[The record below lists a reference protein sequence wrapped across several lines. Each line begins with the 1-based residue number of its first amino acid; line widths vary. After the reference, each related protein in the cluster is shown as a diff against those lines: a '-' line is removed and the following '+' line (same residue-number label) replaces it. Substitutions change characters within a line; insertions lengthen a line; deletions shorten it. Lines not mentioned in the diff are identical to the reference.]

1 LSKSR
6 KDDHGPGEGGS
17 PGDARTTLA
26 ITFDKEYIAIL
37 QKLPWYK
44 PLAEWTDRDAH
55 SLKVKSGLSRHL
67 VRFIRVRG
75 MAFAIKETSA
85 ENAGREYNTYVQLRQ
100 MSVPALQAV
109 GRVVREDRRVLT
121 ETRAASQAESDSTG
135 YVVTRLLEYA
145 IPDYYLFKR
154 AFTNVSRRR
163 IWDAIVR
170 LFVQLHCKGVYWGD
184 ASLSNMMI
192 VFAHERFPEI
202 GIRTVLKAVLA
213 DAETV
218 EIYPQVSERLRLSD
232 VEYFLETMAWTEAD
246 AISSGLSRERLMTD
260 ADRHYI
266 MNRYLDLFEVEREEQ
281 SFALI
286 TKIDVDAMLG
296 PFGAKGQSKALLQHI
311 YEHKWYLSER
321 HGKEVLIEDAARD
334 WYINVF
340 KPVIHLFDEFSILDE
355 FPDRTAASLYLDIML
370 HKYYL
375 SEKFGKDVGLSAA
388 FESYSRQFTGKHA
401 TMEKM
406 LGLAHSMKRLFE
418 K

>member
-1 LSKSR
+1 
-6 KDDHGPGEGGS
+6 
-17 PGDARTTLA
+17 
-26 ITFDKEYIAIL
+26 
-37 QKLPWYK
+37 
-44 PLAEWTDRDAH
+44 
-55 SLKVKSGLSRHL
+55 VKSGLSRHL
-67 VRFIRVRG
+67 VRFIKVRG
-75 MAFAIKETSA
+75 KAFAIKETSA
-85 ENAGREYNTYVQLRQ
+85 ETAVREYNTYVQLRQ
-100 MSVPALQAV
+100 MSVPTLQAV
-109 GRVVREDRRVLT
+109 GKVVREDRRMLT
-121 ETRAASQAESDSTG
+121 ETKAAMQAESDSTG

-145 IPDYYLFKR
+145 IPDYYLFRR
-154 AFTNVSRRR
+154 AFTTVSRRR

-192 VFAHERFPEI
+192 LFVNERFPEI

-246 AISSGLSRERLMTD
+246 AIASGLTRERLMTET
-260 ADRHYI
+260 DRKYI
-266 MNRYLDLFEVEREEQ
+266 MNRYLDLFEIEREEQ

-321 HGKEVLIEDAARD
+321 SGKEVAIGDAARD
-334 WYINVF
+334 WYVDVF
-340 KPVIHLFDEFSILDE
+340 KPVIHLFEEFSILDD

-375 SEKFGKDVGLSAA
+375 SEKFGKDVGLVAA
-388 FESYSRQFTGKHA
+388 FESYSRQFKGKHA

-406 LGLAHSMKRLFE
+406 IGLAHSMKRLLE
-418 K
+418 R

>member
-1 LSKSR
+1 VSVPVKGSHATGEKVLPAGAPTSLAMTFE
-6 KDDHGPGEGGS
+6 KDH
-17 PGDARTTLA
+17 
-26 ITFDKEYIAIL
+26 IAIL

-44 PLAEWTDRDAH
+44 PLSEWTERDAR

-67 VRFIRVRG
+67 VRFVKVRG
-75 MAFAIKETSA
+75 KAFAIKETSA
-85 ENAGREYNTYVQLRQ
+85 ETAGREYNAYVQLQQ
-100 MSVPALQAV
+100 MSIPTLQPV
-109 GRVVREDRRVLT
+109 GKVVREDRRVLT
-121 ETRAASQAESDSTG
+121 ETKAATQAESDSTG

-145 IPDYYLFKR
+145 IPDYYLFRR
-154 AFTNVSRRR
+154 AFTKGSRRR

-170 LFVQLHCKGVYWGD
+170 LLVQLHCKGVYWGD
-184 ASLSNMMI
+184 ASLSNMM
-192 VFAHERFPEI
+192 VLFVHERFPEI

-232 VEYFLETMAWTEAD
+232 VEYFLETMEWTEAD
-246 AISSGLSRERLMTD
+246 AISSGLVREPLMTD
-260 ADRHYI
+260 ADRKYF
-266 MNRYLDLFEVEREEQ
+266 MNRYLDLFEIEREEQ

-296 PFGAKGQSKALLQHI
+296 PFGARGQSKALLQHI

-321 HGKEVLIEDAARD
+321 HGREVLIEDAARD
-334 WYINVF
+334 WYVNVF
-340 KPVIHLFDEFSILDE
+340 KPVIHLFEEFSILEE

-388 FESYSRQFTGKHA
+388 FESYARQFKGRHA

-406 LGLAHSMKRLFE
+406 IGLAHSMKKLFE
-418 K
+418 G